1 MLQNDRIHEIA
12 ALHAALCQEIE
23 VAVVRQEI
31 EALFGHHEASAAHTL
46 RRADEF
52 QPTNGIR
59 LIQIFC
65 KKSDCCS
72 HCSPLQHSVSP
83 NRVLTRSNACWFGTW
98 NTTETSLAGAR
109 HSIPNCLTVRSLR
122 PCVGLMPARV
132 PLGRVKVSS
141 IWGSSFP
148 VRCVMPQVM
157 AIHVP
162 GRLQTSRSRLTRGNY
177 KRLELARGLAVVRR
191 GMQCRRNRAEISA
204 DAVIWASGPAG
215 K

>member
-1 MLQNDRIHEIA
+1 MLQDEWIDEIA
-12 ALHAALCQEIE
+12 ALHAALGQEIE

-31 EALFGHHEASAAHTL
+31 EALFGHHEASAAHTM

-65 KKSDCCS
+65 WKSDCCS
-72 HCSPLQHSVSP
+72 HRSPLQHSVSP

-109 HSIPNCLTVRSLR
+109 HSSPNCSIVRSR
-122 PCVGLMPARV
+122 SSCVGLMPARV

-177 KRLELARGLAVVRR
+177 KWLQLAEWLAFAWSE
-191 GMQCRRNRAEISA
+191 MQCRRNRAEISA